1 MLTRLQSYANAL
13 LKAFKVSIWPT
24 GFVIFGIS
32 LMCKKGTG
40 TKKNR
45 IPASATPTQIDGG
58 TEQKRDWVPEQVVTS
73 SQEAPNPESC

>member
-1 MLTRLQSYANAL
+1 MAN
-13 LKAFKVSIWPT
+13 KVCYFWYLSNVQKRYWD
-24 GFVIFGIS
+24 
-32 LMCKKGTG
+32 
-40 TKKNR
+40 KKNR